1 MPFWPLVRIKDARNM
16 HVSVIEQTARKA
28 QNKGK
33 RRESAMNKLV
43 ARLID
48 CGMTRSV
55 SLCVLRRFPD
65 LKTAERYVEE
75 IEEVSREQMEVL
87 Q

>member
-65 LKTAERYVEE
+65 LKAAERYVEE

>member
-1 MPFWPLVRIKDARNM
+1 
-16 HVSVIEQTARKA
+16 
-28 QNKGK
+28 
-33 RRESAMNKLV
+33 MNKLV

-55 SLCVLRRFPD
+55 ALCVLRRFPD

-87 Q
+87 SE

>member
-1 MPFWPLVRIKDARNM
+1 MPFFGSAWLKDARNM

-33 RRESAMNKLV
+33 RRESARSKLV
-43 ARLID
+43 GRLIE

-55 SLCVLRRFPD
+55 ALCVIRRFPD

-75 IEEVSREQMEVL
+75 IEEVSREQMDHV
-87 Q
+87 

>member
-48 CGMTRSV
+48 CGMTRAV
-55 SLCVLRRFPD
+55 ALCVLRRFPD